1 MPMCYVSWL
10 KTQEMTTA
18 TVHYYFTSN
27 KSLPAAVVVTVTVII
42 FNGVPKLHNNVHERE
57 REKNTRR
64 NKLSQQ
70 EQKGH
75 VLYKKNPES
84 ATKWL

>member
-1 MPMCYVSWL
+1 
-10 KTQEMTTA
+10 MTTT
-18 TVHYYFTSN
+18 TVHYFTSN

-42 FNGVPKLHNNVHERE
+42 FNGVPSFIIMFTRE
-57 REKNTRR
+57 RNAQR

-75 VLYKKNPES
+75 VLYKKPRICYKTVQ
-84 ATKWL
+84 AKMDVKFDVDIL